1 MTGTGV
7 VNFREI
13 TDDDEWAKK
22 HTGSP
27 LALKMTL
34 GLDFVKLKK
43 TTNNNTKANKT
54 AQQQQS
60 THKKTTT

>member
-1 MTGTGV
+1 MTGTNE

-13 TDDDEWAKK
+13 IDNDEWAKK

-34 GLDFVKLKK
+34 GLGFVKLKE
-43 TTNNNTKANKT
+43 TTNNNTKANKI
-54 AQQQQS
+54 AQQQS
-60 THKKTTT
+60 TQKNPT